1 MTGELLEIHRI
12 LRSDQ
17 RSAQLTCG
25 TFHVLAA
32 ARWFM
37 RWMRF
42 SPYEPLL
49 KILGDVSGS
58 RELRLK

>member
-1 MTGELLEIHRI
+1 MVGELLGDHHI
-12 LRSDQ
+12 LHMDQ

-25 TFHVLAA
+25 TFQVWAA
-32 ARWFM
+32 ARRFM

-49 KILGDVSGS
+49 KVLGDVSGS